1 MVEITAELVKT
12 LRARTG
18 IGMAKCKEALAEANG
33 DIELAIQNL
42 RKAGIASAVKKA
54 GREANEG
61 KIIAAQDDR
70 AVALVEVN
78 AETDFVVKNEKF
90 QEFATTVAQEALTG
104 RPSSLE
110 AFMDQVYSHDRE
122 LTIDQYR
129 AVTIQSLGENIVIR
143 RVELVEKKPN
153 HSYGIYSHMG
163 GKIVTLVV
171 LEGAAGEEEFAR
183 EVGMHVAATNPEHLD
198 PEAVPASVRQQ
209 EEEIAR
215 AQLKGKPENMIP
227 KILEGKMRAY
237 YEQHCLVNQPWIKEN
252 KMKVSE
258 VVEQRGKEIGKPLK
272 IALFRRW
279 TVGSA

>member
-1 MVEITAELVKT
+1 MVEVTAEMVKT

-61 KIIAAQDDR
+61 RVVTAENDKAL
-70 AVALVEVN
+70 VLVEVN
-78 AETDFVVKNEKF
+78 AETDFVVKNESF
-90 QEFATTVAQEALTG
+90 QSFVQSIAQEALAG
-104 RPSSLE
+104 RPASLE
-110 AFMDQVYSHDRE
+110 AFLGQSYSKDRE

-129 AVTIQSLGENIVIR
+129 AVTVQSLGENIVIR
-143 RVELVEKKPN
+143 RLEVIEKRPN

-171 LEGAAGEEEFAR
+171 LNGASGEEDFAR
-183 EVGMHVAATNPEHLD
+183 EIGMHVAATSPEHLN
-198 PEAVPASVRQQ
+198 PEAVPSTIKAQ

-215 AQLKGKPENMIP
+215 AQLKGKPENMVP

-237 YEQHCLVNQPWIKEN
+237 YEQYCLTHQPWIKET
-252 KMKVSE
+252 KMKVSD
-258 VVEQRGKEIGKPLK
+258 VVEQRAKEIDKPLS
-272 IALFRRW
+272 IELFRRW
-279 TVGSA
+279 AVGAA

>member
-54 GREANEG
+54 DREANEG
-61 KIIAAQDDR
+61 KIVAAQNDR
-70 AVALVEVN
+70 AVVLVEVN

-90 QEFATTVAQEALTG
+90 QEFTAIIAQEALAG
-104 RPSSLE
+104 HPSSLE
-110 AFMDQVYSHDRE
+110 KFMEQVYSKDRE
-122 LTIDQYR
+122 LTIDQFR
-129 AVTIQSLGENIVIR
+129 AVTVQSLGENIVIR
-143 RVELVEKKPN
+143 RLELIDKKPN
-153 HSYGIYSHMG
+153 CSYGIYSHMG
-163 GKIVTLVV
+163 GKIVTLVI
-171 LEGAAGEEEFAR
+171 LEGASGEEEFAR
-183 EVGMHVAATNPEHLD
+183 EIGMHVAAAQPEHLN
-198 PEAVPASVRQQ
+198 PEAVPAAVKKQ

-215 AQLKGKPENMIP
+215 AQLQGKPENMIP

-237 YEQHCLVNQPWIKEN
+237 YEQHCLTHQPWIKEN
-252 KMKVSE
+252 KMRVSE
-258 VVEQRGKEIGKPLK
+258 VVEQRGKEIGKSLT

-279 TVGSA
+279 AVGSA